1 MSNAVLDEPLT
12 LGQESI
18 RRGTMCSGNSFLLVP
33 LLIGFFFAVFYS
45 SRGGGEEA
53 ALGETD
59 LDDMTLGAAV
69 SPMARV
75 HSIQNQLKAF
85 GVPSSP
91 MQELALTGM
100 LATRD
105 VRAEAELPHVFS
117 RMDSAT
123 KKLVARATTEINDFK
138 VEEMAGVSPPLGFW
152 DPFGFTTQIK
162 GTTILYLKEAE
173 IKHGRLGMLAFLGIF
188 VGEKYHPFIG
198 GNVELPAA
206 KVKEMFLNTEFAEFW
221 FYGFLGI
228 GLLEAQ
234 SVRTQY
240 DEFWEFDGANDMG
253 RDKKMT
259 PPEKSENWNT
269 VINRKDRLP
278 GELGFDPLGLRPKD
292 PDELKVIQ
300 TKEINNGRLAM
311 LATAGILM
319 QELVTQQRTFT

>member
-1 MSNAVLDEPLT
+1 MRFIIAVTAHALIALVSSQDLPDDSLVDKLT
-12 LGQESI
+12 D
-18 RRGTMCSGNSFLLVP
+18 R
-33 LLIGFFFAVFYS
+33 LID
-45 SRGGGEEA
+45 
-53 ALGETD
+53 LGETD
-59 LDDMTLGAAV
+59 LDDTTLGAAV

-85 GVPSSP
+85 GMPPSP
-91 MQELALTGM
+91 MQELALTAM

-105 VRAEAELPHVFS
+105 VRAEAQIPHVFS
-117 RMDSAT
+117 TMDSAS
-123 KKLVARATTEINDFK
+123 KKIVTRATQEINLK
-138 VEEMAGVSPPLGFW
+138 AEEMAGVSPPLGFW
-152 DPFGFTTQIK
+152 DPFGFTTKIA
-162 GTTILYLKEAE
+162 GTTLLYLKEAE
-173 IKHGRLGMLAFLGIF
+173 IKHGRVCMLAFLGII

-206 KVKEMFLNTEFAEFW
+206 KVKEMFLNTGFAEFW
-221 FYGFLGI
+221 LAGLIGI

-253 RDKKMT
+253 RDKTMT
-259 PPEKSENWNT
+259 PPDKSENWNT
-269 VINRKDRLP
+269 VINRKERLP

-311 LATAGILM
+311 LAVAGLLM